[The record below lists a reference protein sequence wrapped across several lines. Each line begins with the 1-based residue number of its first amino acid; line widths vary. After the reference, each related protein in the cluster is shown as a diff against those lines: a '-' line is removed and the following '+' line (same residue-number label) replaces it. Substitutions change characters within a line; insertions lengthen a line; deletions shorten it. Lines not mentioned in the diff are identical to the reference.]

1 MVRLEGYAIVSI
13 DGMIADRDGR
23 MTETLT
29 IEADQVF
36 YRTSLARAQLIVHG
50 RNSSEGG
57 AEAEARRR
65 LVVTS
70 RVDALSPSES
80 NPRAVLWNPLGV
92 RFADVLQALNIEGGV
107 VAIVGGTDVF
117 ELFLNIGYDTFYLS
131 RSTRGRLPGGRPMLR
146 GVPDQSPEDLLREA
160 GLQLCGQQRLG
171 SDLTLSIWQRP
182 PAGSIDPLNSAADI
196 DRSPRLRHRRR
207 AATLR

>member
-1 MVRLEGYAIVSI
+1 MVRLEGYAIISI

-23 MTETLT
+23 MTETLM

-57 AEAEARRR
+57 AEAQARRR
-65 LVVTS
+65 LIATS
-70 RVDALSPSES
+70 RIEALSPSGS
-80 NPRAVLWNPLGV
+80 NPRATLWNPLGM
-92 RFADVLQALNIEGGV
+92 RFADVLRALDIVDGI

-131 RSTRGRLPGGRPMLR
+131 RSTRGRLSGGRPIFR
-146 GVPDQSPEDLLREA
+146 GVPDRSPEDLLREA
-160 GLQLCGQQRLG
+160 GLRLRDQQRLD
-171 SDLTLSIWQRP
+171 SDLTLATWQRP
-182 PAGSIDPLNSAADI
+182 PAA
-196 DRSPRLRHRRR
+196 
-207 AATLR
+207 

>member
-131 RSTRGRLPGGRPMLR
+131 RSTHRPLAR
-146 GVPDQSPEDLLREA
+146 RTA
-160 GLQLCGQQRLG
+160 GCSAACPTDRPKPCCVRLG
-171 SDLTLSIWQRP
+171 CGCMTNNAWGPI
-182 PAGSIDPLNSAADI
+182 
-196 DRSPRLRHRRR
+196 
-207 AATLR
+207 

>member
-131 RSTRGRLPGGRPMLR
+131 RSTPRRLPGGRPIFR
-146 GVPDQSPEDLLREA
+146 GVPDRSPEDLLRQT
-160 GLQLCGQQRLG
+160 GLRLHDQQRLG
-171 SDLTLSIWQRP
+171 SDLTLATWQHP
-182 PAGSIDPLNSAADI
+182 PAA
-196 DRSPRLRHRRR
+196 
-207 AATLR
+207 